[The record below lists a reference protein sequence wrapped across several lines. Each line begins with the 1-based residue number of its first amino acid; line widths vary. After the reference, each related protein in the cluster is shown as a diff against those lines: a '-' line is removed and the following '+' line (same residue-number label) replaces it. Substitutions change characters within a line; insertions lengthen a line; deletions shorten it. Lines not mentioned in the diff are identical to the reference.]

1 MSLVLVPLLVPP
13 CPPASP
19 LVWGMSVAPPVTL
32 IEIPWTCDKFPIFRM
47 LLLSFGL
54 LLWARE
60 EENSFH
66 RACNLSDGK
75 RDAKGKNNLGG
86 ERKIVAV

>member
-1 MSLVLVPLLVPP
+1 
-13 CPPASP
+13 
-19 LVWGMSVAPPVTL
+19 
-32 IEIPWTCDKFPIFRM
+32 M